1 MLTLETKLTLDQE
14 TIKSPNLTDRF
25 TEADLKAIGEEVW
38 SGYDQDEYSR
48 RLWKERTEEAMNLA
62 MQVMEG
68 KTFPWVGCA
77 NIAFPLVTI
86 AALQYHARA
95 YPATITGTD
104 LVRYRVIGED
114 ASGDEKARAIRIGT
128 HMSYQLLEEDESW
141 EEQHDRTLLVQPIMG
156 TAFKKTQYSS
166 AKAHNTSE
174 LVLPT
179 DLVLDY
185 YAKSVNEC
193 ARKTHIIPL
202 YRNDI
207 YERCVSGVFRDIL
220 ETAWYKAPALP
231 TTSAASHKSDRR
243 TGETPPTPSY
253 NTPFRF
259 LEQHCSLDLD
269 QDGYAEHY
277 IVTIEEKSKEVVRI
291 VTRFDRMEDIERTV
305 DGRILRISPMEY
317 FTKYGFIP
325 SPDGSV
331 YDVGFGVLLGPLNHS
346 VNTIINQLIDSGT
359 MSTAAGGFLGRG
371 AKIRGGNYTFAPFQW
386 QRVDST
392 GDDLRKS
399 MFPLPVR
406 EPSMVLFQLLSLLIN
421 YTNRISGST
430 DTMLGENPGQ
440 NTPAYNMNAM
450 LDQGMKIY
458 NNLFKRTWRSMKEE
472 FRKLY
477 TLNAIHLPP
486 SQPFGDKGMIALKAD
501 YQGDPARIAPVAD
514 PNTSSDAERLK
525 QALTLKANAAQ
536 TPGYNMAE
544 VERNLLRAMKVEG
557 FATLY
562 DPDKFPP
569 AGNPELELKAQK
581 LKLDEM
587 SLQNDRMKFAM
598 ELIEEQK
605 VNRAKI
611 LKLEAE
617 AAQAMAQADGVK
629 SGQQLAAFE
638 AGLAALKQHDES
650 LRGRIELM
658 MKAMETGNE
667 QPAGTPPRRGGMEG
681 MAGAPSN
688 DFTTEM
694 APPETAGIEGPMG

>member
-1 MLTLETKLTLDQE
+1 MLNLETKLVIDQE
-14 TIKSPNLTDRF
+14 TLKSPNLTDRF
-25 TEADLKAIGEEVW
+25 TEADLQAIGEEVW

-48 RLWKERTEEAMNLA
+48 RLWKERIEEATNLA

-114 ASGDEKARAIRIGT
+114 ETGDEKARAIRIGT

-185 YAKSVNEC
+185 YAKSVNDC

-220 ETAWYKAPALP
+220 ETAWYTAPALL
-231 TTSAASHKSDRR
+231 TTSASSHKSDRR

-346 VNTIINQLIDSGT
+346 VNTLINQLIDAGT

-525 QALTLKANAAQ
+525 QAMTLKANAAQ

-557 FATLY
+557 FANFY
-562 DPDKFPP
+562 DPEKFPP

-587 SLQNDRMKFAM
+587 ALQNDRVKFAM
-598 ELIEEQK
+598 ELLEEQK

-611 LKLEAE
+611 VKLEAE

-629 SGQQLAAFE
+629 SGQQIAAFE
-638 AGLAALKQHDES
+638 AGLSALKQHDES
-650 LRGRIELM
+650 LQRRISFLM
-658 MKAMETGNE
+658 QAMETANG
-667 QPAGTPPRRGGMEG
+667 QAAAAPPNGDGMEG
-681 MAGAPSN
+681 MAGAPGN
-688 DFTTEM
+688 GVPPEM
-694 APPETAGIEGPMG
+694 ALPEAAGVEGAMG